1 MTNADGREP
10 RISVVPV
17 SAVPAI
23 TRGLGRGK
31 FEPFAK
37 IVRELAP
44 GKALRIAAT
53 DRSDAKKLASA
64 LRQAFYKRGLKV
76 GARIADDAVYFWR
89 AE

>member
-1 MTNADGREP
+1 MINADGREP

-17 SAVPAI
+17 ASIPAI
-23 TRGLGRGK
+23 TRGTGK

-53 DRSDAKKLASA
+53 DRRDANKLARI
-64 LRQAFYKRGLKV
+64 LRTAFYRRALKV
-76 GARIADDAVYFWR
+76 GSRIADDAVYFWR